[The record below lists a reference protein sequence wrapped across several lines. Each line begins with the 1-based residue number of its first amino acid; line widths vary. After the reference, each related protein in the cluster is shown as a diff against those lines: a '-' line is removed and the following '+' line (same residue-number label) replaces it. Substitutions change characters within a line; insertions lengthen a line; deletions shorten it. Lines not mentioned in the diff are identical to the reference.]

1 MKAVG
6 YRQSLPL
13 TEAES
18 LFDFIAPD
26 PVPSGRDLLVEIRA
40 IAVNPVDGKVRLRAQ
55 PPAGQTAILGWDAAG
70 IVKATGPDCTLFKP
84 GDDGPCRSAESPGN
98 RLSTPGPRC
107 CKQF

>member
-18 LFDFIAPD
+18 LFDFTTPD

-55 PPAGQTAILGWDAAG
+55 PPAGQEAQLQLIPT
-70 IVKATGPDCTLFKP
+70 C
-84 GDDGPCRSAESPGN
+84 
-98 RLSTPGPRC
+98 
-107 CKQF
+107 